1 VSVPKVSICFSGAK
15 KDGTMT
21 GAHQNRKLD
30 GQSGCPEETWNAAH
44 RKFVIRL
51 HVDQAQQMQ
60 RIAAAANCRPSKV
73 VAELIA
79 FALEKLVCE
88 KKQKD
93 FQRSIR

>member
-1 VSVPKVSICFSGAK
+1 
-15 KDGTMT
+15 MT
-21 GAHQNRKLD
+21 GAHIQSHHRSD
-30 GQSGCPEETWNAAH
+30 GKSGCPEDRWNAAH

-79 FALEKLVCE
+79 YALEKLHGE
-88 KKQKD
+88 KKRRQ
-93 FQRSIR
+93 FEQSCR